1 MRISTNEFLL
11 GSLNDMLAQQSTVNQ
26 LNREI
31 ATGQTM
37 LDASSDPG
45 GAAQM
50 VGVTSQIAH
59 LTYDSANGAA
69 ATQTLQSGVGALQQ
83 VTNLLVQ
90 LRQSAVAAATGT
102 ANASDRQSLI
112 ASAQTVLQQLVELGN
127 TQGPNGAYL
136 FSGSASS
143 TPAFAPQP
151 SGQVVFNGDN
161 GSNQVE
167 IAPSL
172 NVTST
177 VSGQNIFMNVP
188 AGAQGVGISAAGGNT
203 GSAYAV
209 VGGVTSLSQVTAA
222 ALAGTQY
229 QIAFAAGP
237 GGSLTYT
244 VTSGAGAPGSPGF
257 IATAGVIASGGY
269 AAGSDAVFAG
279 IDVKLNG
286 SPTAGDSFTVQPGAR
301 TSLFQTVQDLIGA
314 LQMPVG
320 TGAQSHLVAAGA
332 AERPGRARRG
342 ADQRAVGAGDA
353 RHQPRR
359 DPGGAGAGHH
369 PQDQRA
375 DAAVEPAI
383 GQPAAGAGE
392 LQRKPDRAAGGAA
405 RLRQGA
411 EPDPVLADPAVA
423 RARAQAN
430 RGYSAA
436 GIRDLFRHAAAACA
450 KGLP

>member
-69 ATQTLQSGVGALQQ
+69 ATQTLQSGVGTLQQ

-90 LRQSAVAAATGT
+90 LRQSAVAAANGT

-143 TPAFAPQP
+143 TPAFATQP

-172 NVTST
+172 NVIST
-177 VSGQNIFMNVP
+177 ISGQNIFMNVP
-188 AGAQGVGISAAGGNT
+188 AGAQGVGVSAAGSNT

-244 VTSGAGAPGSPGF
+244 VTSGAGAPGSAGF
-257 IATAGVIASGGY
+257 IATAGVVASGGY
-269 AAGSDAVFAG
+269 TAGADAVFAG

-286 SPTAGDSFTVQPGAR
+286 SPAAGDSFTVQPGAR

-320 TGAQSHLVAAGA
+320 TGAQITLSQQALQNVLAGL
-332 AERPGRARRG
+332 
-342 ADQRAVGAGDA
+342 
-353 RHQPRR
+353 
-359 DPGGAGAGHH
+359 GGAQTSVLSAQATLGTSLGEIQAVQAQDSTLKTNAQTQLSNLQSANL
-369 PQDQRA
+369 PQ
-375 DAAVEPAI
+375 
-383 GQPAAGAGE
+383 
-392 LQRKPDRAAGGAA
+392 
-405 RLRQGA
+405 
-411 EPDPVLADPAVA
+411 VLANYSESLTALQA
-423 RARAQAN
+423 AQLAFAKVQN
-430 RGYSAA
+430 LTLFSL
-436 GIRDLFRHAAAACA
+436 IR
-450 KGLP
+450 P